1 MKRLILLAMVA
12 APLAFA
18 HDGEPLKPHDLWM
31 AWSFDPGI
39 VIPLLLTAL
48 LYLRGANG
56 GARRLFKTETLFL
69 GRMVSP
75 LRSFVVAVASA
86 WRGAVFGAHGAT

>member
-12 APLAFA
+12 APLACA
-18 HDGEPLKPHDLWM
+18 HNGEPLKPHDLWM

-39 VIPLLLTAL
+39 VIPLLLTAV
-48 LYLRGANG
+48 LYLTRSDS
-56 GARRLFKTETLFL
+56 GARCLSKAEDLFL

-75 LRSFVVAVASA
+75 LPGFAIAVASA
-86 WRGAVFGAHGAT
+86 WRGPVLGAYGAT